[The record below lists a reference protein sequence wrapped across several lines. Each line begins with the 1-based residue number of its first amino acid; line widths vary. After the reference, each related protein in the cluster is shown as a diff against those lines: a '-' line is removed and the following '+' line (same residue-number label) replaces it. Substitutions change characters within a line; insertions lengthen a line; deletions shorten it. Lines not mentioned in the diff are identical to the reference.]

1 VKKKGPKVRAR
12 PTPLTLRE
20 YQRGVVRTDDS
31 RKTLVSLLGLVGELG
46 DIQTVF
52 KRRLEQRGYPYFRRD
67 LKEELGDTLW
77 YLASL
82 AHVHGLSL
90 QEIAEENL
98 AKARAFHTRGS
109 ITHFDRG
116 FPPDEQFPRKFEVI
130 FEEKPLGGGVQV
142 KIRQN
147 GVFIG
152 DALTDN
158 AHKDDGYRYHDAFHL
173 SYAAILGWSPVVRT
187 LLRRKRKSN
196 AKTDEV
202 EDGARAKIVEEA
214 ISIFVFN
221 QSKSR
226 NEYLEPGSI
235 DISLLKIVKRLAG
248 ELEVKK
254 CTGKQWREAIYQGYK
269 VFRALRDNNG
279 GVVSMDLDNA
289 TISHSPLRRPAKGKE
304 NAKRATPK
312 LPRRVARRRPP
323 SPNPPR

>member
-1 VKKKGPKVRAR
+1 MKQGGAKRPAR
-12 PTPLTLRE
+12 KAPLTIKD

-77 YLASL
+77 YVASL
-82 AHVHGLSL
+82 ADLHGLSL

-98 AKARAFHTRGS
+98 AKAKALHTCGS

-116 FPPDEQFPRKFEVI
+116 FPSDEQFPRQFEVI

-158 AHKDDGYRYHDAFHL
+158 AHSDDGYRYHDAFHL
-173 SYAAILGWSPVVRT
+173 AYAAILGWSPVVRAM
-187 LLRRKRKSN
+187 LRRKRKSA
-196 AKTDEV
+196 AKIDEV

-214 ISIFVFN
+214 ISIFIFN

-226 NEYLEPGSI
+226 NEYLEEGAI
-235 DISLLKIVKRLAG
+235 DIGLLKTVKRLAG
-248 ELEVKK
+248 ELEVKT
-254 CTGKQWREAIYQGYK
+254 CTAKQWRAAIYQGYK

-279 GVVSMDLDNA
+279 GIVSMDLDNA
-289 TISHSPLRRPAKGKE
+289 VIIHTPLKTRKGKK
-304 NAKRATPK
+304 NAERLSPR
-312 LPRRVARRRPP
+312 LPRRVARRRKA
-323 SPNPPR
+323 SSRSSR